1 MSGKRIS
8 ELANKRISEWTKAG
22 AFAYSLI
29 TVIAL
34 ILFGLTAFAQKGN
47 DLITEGNKLYEKG
60 EFSEAEVRYRK
71 AETEKGNAFISKF
84 NLGDAMF
91 KQQRYEEAAAAFGQL
106 PALTE
111 DKKQKAAAYHNLGNS
126 LLKTKKYQESV
137 DAYKQ
142 ALRNDPKDED
152 TKYNLSYARRM
163 LQQQQEQQ
171 KQDQDKK
178 DDKKEDNKDDQQ
190 QQNKDDQKKDDKN
203 KDQQQQQQQ
212 DQDKEGEK
220 DEQKQQKPNEIS
232 REDAERML
240 ESINQD
246 EKDVRDRM
254 EQQKVKVQ
262 KGKVEKDW

>member
-1 MSGKRIS
+1 MSALTIS
-8 ELANKRISEWTKAG
+8 ELVNKRISEWAKTG
-22 AFAYSLI
+22 AFAYSH
-29 TVIAL
+29 IAL
-34 ILFGLTAFAQKGN
+34 IALVAFSFSAFAQKGN

-60 EFSEAEVRYRK
+60 EYSEAEVRYRK
-71 AETEKGNAFISKF
+71 AETEKGDAFISKF

-111 DKKQKAAAYHNLGNS
+111 DKKQKAAAFHNLGNS

-178 DDKKEDNKDDQQ
+178 DDKKEDKKDEQQ

-203 KDQQQQQQQ
+203 KDQQQQQ

-220 DEQKQQKPNEIS
+220 GEQKQPKPNEIS

-262 KGKVEKDW
+262 KGNVEKDW

>member
-1 MSGKRIS
+1 MSALTIS
-8 ELANKRISEWTKAG
+8 ELANRSISEWTKA
-22 AFAYSLI
+22 APLAYSH
-29 TVIAL
+29 IAL
-34 ILFGLTAFAQKGN
+34 IALIAFNFSAFGQKGN

-60 EFSEAEVRYRK
+60 EFGEAEVRYRK
-71 AETEKGNAFISKF
+71 AETEKGDAFISKF

-91 KQQRYEEAAAAFGQL
+91 KQERYEEAAAAFGQL

-142 ALRNDPKDED
+142 ALRNDPKDDD

-171 KQDQDKK
+171 QKDQDKK
-178 DDKKEDNKDDQQ
+178 DDKKDDKKEDEQ

-203 KDQQQQQQQ
+203 KDQQQQPQN
-212 DQDKEGEK
+212 QDKEGDK
-220 DEQKQQKPNEIS
+220 DEQKQPKPNEIS

-246 EKDVRDRM
+246 EKDIRDRM
-254 EQQKVKVQ
+254 EKQKVKVQ

>member
-1 MSGKRIS
+1 MSALMIS
-8 ELANKRISEWTKAG
+8 ELANKRICEWTKA
-22 AFAYSLI
+22 APFAYSHIALI
-29 TVIAL
+29 AVIAL
-34 ILFGLTAFAQKGN
+34 VAVSFSAFAQKGN

-60 EFSEAEVRYRK
+60 EYSEAEVRYRK

-178 DDKKEDNKDDQQ
+178 DDKKEDKKDEQQ
-190 QQNKDDQKKDDKN
+190 QQTRTTRRRTTRRR
-203 KDQQQQQQQ
+203 
-212 DQDKEGEK
+212 
-220 DEQKQQKPNEIS
+220 IS
-232 REDAERML
+232 SNSRIRTRRAKRANRSSRSPTRSHARML
-240 ESINQD
+240 SGCSNPSI
-246 EKDVRDRM
+246 RM
-254 EQQKVKVQ
+254 RRMSATAWNSRK
-262 KGKVEKDW
+262 